1 MKLCPVATGLC
12 GEPPVSNGKPGNG
25 IEVDV
30 VTDSA
35 VSATEL
41 DAPGYNAFVADLILA
56 NVELISVHGERI
68 AAGRVE
74 RARFDLTAG
83 YMTDAGIARFR
94 YEVSA
99 HLTDDAGV
107 ALGSAGAAVLVTVR
121 TAHAAGRA
129 YIEQFGATSG
139 ALIAHPYLR
148 EAVASTAQRIGFPGV
163 LLPMVKHQPVSETEG
178 D

>member
-1 MKLCPVATGLC
+1 M
-12 GEPPVSNGKPGNG
+12 
-25 IEVDV
+25 DV
-30 VTDSA
+30 VTDGSTD
-35 VSATEL
+35 ATEL
-41 DAPGYNAFVADLILA
+41 DAPGYNAFVADLNLA

-68 AAGRVE
+68 AAGQVE
-74 RARFDLTAG
+74 QTRFDLTAG
-83 YMTDAGIARFR
+83 YMTDAGVVRFR

-99 HLTDDAGV
+99 HLTDGAGV
-107 ALGSAGAAVLVTVR
+107 ALGSAGAAILVTVR
-121 TAHAAGRA
+121 TTREPGRA

-163 LLPMVKHQPVSETEG
+163 LLPMVQHQPLSETEE